1 MLRHGSLLSALAG
14 MGTGGSD
21 GGCFLRTQL
30 EKMGMK
36 AVEYN
41 NPRAGVLVNK
51 WQINNLLP
59 VLPYFLYGE
68 PFCRV
73 VLEHPCMGMK

>member
-30 EKMGMK
+30 EKTGMITFK
-36 AVEYN
+36 KQK
-41 NPRAGVLVNK
+41 PSGVLGP
-51 WQINNLLP
+51 IRDEYHLLP

-68 PFCRV
+68 PLGRV
-73 VLEHPCMGMK
+73 VLEHPCTETE